1 MKKNINPIAIA
12 AAIIA
17 VIVIILVFVGMNRHK
32 NDAGTQPD
40 SSSVS
45 ESVASSE
52 DNLASAET
60 ANDKTDTAIP
70 ENTDK
75 DEEVIDYVPE
85 KAEVPTD
92 IRRGNTDADAVSS
105 AANIPAG
112 SDTAFVEFATLE
124 EDNSATFR
132 YTDRYVY
139 GIQKTY
145 FEMQKDRQESYNL
158 TSSLSSGGN
167 VELAFGTNPLY
178 TGTDKNGIERQ
189 YIISGADVLEYDGTL
204 DPFKTHPIL
213 RKEGTSERVYLF
225 DSKEKRDEFLAL
237 RKIGKNYLENGSTD
251 SDWKIV
257 LNGEYIPDAFP
268 MIDEDGN
275 LNVSIAQL
283 AMAYNPLFSHVTGNY
298 VYAATDWGLYTIPN
312 DEADPIVKN
321 RIDQYTDENG
331 HTMYLVSDDGFGGTS
346 ATYGGVAQFPKTK
359 QYYWVT
365 PDDLYSILGW
375 KTSIKGRVISI
386 VSDPLDDSDLTA
398 VVETVASGTIDLN
411 GNNAG

>member
-1 MKKNINPIAIA
+1 
-12 AAIIA
+12 
-17 VIVIILVFVGMNRHK
+17 
-32 NDAGTQPD
+32 
-40 SSSVS
+40 
-45 ESVASSE
+45 
-52 DNLASAET
+52 
-60 ANDKTDTAIP
+60 
-70 ENTDK
+70 
-75 DEEVIDYVPE
+75 
-85 KAEVPTD
+85 
-92 IRRGNTDADAVSS
+92 
-105 AANIPAG
+105 
-112 SDTAFVEFATLE
+112 
-124 EDNSATFR
+124 
-132 YTDRYVY
+132 
-139 GIQKTY
+139 
-145 FEMQKDRQESYNL
+145 MQKDRQESYNL
-158 TSSLSSGGN
+158 TPSLSSGGN

-225 DSKEKRDEFLAL
+225 DSKEKCDEFLAL

-283 AMAYNPLFSHVTGNY
+283 AMAYNPLFSHVTGDY